1 MKKIIKSKI
10 LWISFV
16 MFVMGTAFGYLENT
30 HYQYIDENDVLVE
43 SWFMPLSFFCIFLG
57 SVGVFFV
64 VAKAAWLATNKKHN

>member
-16 MFVMGTAFGYLENT
+16 MFVMGIAFGYIENT

-43 SWFMPLSFFCIFLG
+43 S
-57 SVGVFFV
+57 
-64 VAKAAWLATNKKHN
+64 